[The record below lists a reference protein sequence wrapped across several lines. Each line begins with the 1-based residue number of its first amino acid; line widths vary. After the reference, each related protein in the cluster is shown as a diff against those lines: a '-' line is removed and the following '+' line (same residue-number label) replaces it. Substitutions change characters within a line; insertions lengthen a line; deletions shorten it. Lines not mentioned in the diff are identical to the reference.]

1 MHKTDLKLYK
11 QMKTSVFALYKLI
24 CDEYIDLKC
33 DKITVENCVKE
44 HTLKDTSSAYGVQCN
59 KMYTSNKVHLYYHM
73 THIIV
78 TLFYKSLCSNVQ
90 TYSSLRISV
99 SQP

>member
-33 DKITVENCVKE
+33 DKTTVENCVKE
-44 HTLKDTSSAYGVQCN
+44 HTLKDTSSRL
-59 KMYTSNKVHLYYHM
+59 MLVHSG
-73 THIIV
+73 
-78 TLFYKSLCSNVQ
+78 F
-90 TYSSLRISV
+90 SV
-99 SQP
+99 IKCILVIKYIYNTI